1 MSEAARFE
9 PVPFQIVSDSRQLK
23 AFADPIR
30 NRIMHFLA
38 EREATNQQLAAAL
51 GEPQAKVLHHVRF
64 LLDAGL
70 IVLVDQRIKGGNVEK
85 FYRAT
90 ARLYGIRAEP
100 VVEGSVTGPV
110 FEAVLQEI
118 VTSETLWPNQEQ
130 NWELRRSRIAPE
142 RLQEFTKRL
151 NGLIAEYWGGPDH
164 PATPDPDADLIAFAS
179 ITFRHPSSYTDEEEK
194 GRSDDATA

>member
-1 MSEAARFE
+1 MREDTEFE
-9 PVPFQIVSDSRQLK
+9 PSPFQIVSDPQQLK

-30 NRIMHFLA
+30 NRILHILA
-38 EREATNQQLAAAL
+38 DREATNQQLAAAL

-64 LLDAGL
+64 LLDADL

-100 VVEGSVTGPV
+100 VVEGSITGPV

-118 VTSETLWPNQEQ
+118 VTSETLWPHQTHQ
-130 NWELRRSRIAPE
+130 WEVRRTRIDPE
-142 RLQEFTKRL
+142 RLKEFTNRL
-151 NGLIAEYWGGPDH
+151 NALIAEYWGGPDH
-164 PATPDPDADLIAFAS
+164 PQTPDPNAELMAFAS
-179 ITFRHPSSYTDEEEK
+179 ITFRHPGGYAGDE
-194 GRSDDATA
+194 